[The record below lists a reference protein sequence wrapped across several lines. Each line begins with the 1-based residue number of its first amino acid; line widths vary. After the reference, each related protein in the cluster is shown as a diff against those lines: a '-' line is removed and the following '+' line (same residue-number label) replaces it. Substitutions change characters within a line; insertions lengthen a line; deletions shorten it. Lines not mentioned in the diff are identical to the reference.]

1 MIFHDTVNDLI
12 KSVPHKALL
21 AVPPDYSFVPMQI
34 IRALIARQIK
44 QLHVLCVPI
53 GGLAVDMLIGA
64 GCVDVIE
71 TAAVSLGEAGAAPRF
86 VDAIQS
92 GKIKI
97 IEATCPAI
105 HTALQA
111 TEKGVPFMPLG
122 GIIGSD
128 LLVHRKDWKVVSDP
142 LEKGQGPI
150 VLIPAIKPDFAVIHS
165 PLADRQG
172 NVWIGRRRELMT
184 LAHASAQTLVSVERI
199 TDDCLLDDEIMAA
212 GTLPSLY
219 VSGIAVAENG
229 ARPLKLAGHYP
240 ADMAEIIDYAKQAK
254 TEDGFESWLERTL

>member
-1 MIFHDTVNDLI
+1 MQFYDTVDDLI
-12 KSVPHKALL
+12 KVVPHKAFL
-21 AVPPDYSFVPMQI
+21 AVPPDYSYVPMQM
-34 IRALIARQIK
+34 IRALISRQIR

-64 GCVDVIE
+64 GCVEVIE

-92 GKIKI
+92 GKLKI

-111 TEKGVPFMPLG
+111 TEKGVAFMPLG

-128 LLVHRKDWKVVSDP
+128 ILVHRKDWRVVDDP
-142 LEKGQGPI
+142 LGKGQGPI
-150 VLIPAIKPDFAVIHS
+150 VLIPAIKPDIAVLHS

-184 LAHASAQTLVSVERI
+184 LAHASSQTLVSVERI
-199 TDDCLLDDEIMAA
+199 TEQCLLDDETMAA

-219 VSGIAVAENG
+219 VSGIAVAEYG
-229 ARPLKLAGHYP
+229 AKPLKLTGHYP
-240 ADMAEIIDYAKQAK
+240 ADMTEITEYARQAK
-254 TEDGFESWLERTL
+254 TDEGFQSWLEQAL